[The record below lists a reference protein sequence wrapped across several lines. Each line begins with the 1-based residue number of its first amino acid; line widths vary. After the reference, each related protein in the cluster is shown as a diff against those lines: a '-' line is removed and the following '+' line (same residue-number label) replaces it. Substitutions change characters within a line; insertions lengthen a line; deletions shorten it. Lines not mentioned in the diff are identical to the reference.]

1 MRRYLLGLLLCSSS
15 MMAQDVNTDFQAFR
29 KDMLGNYSGFRKSV
43 LDDYANYLNGIWEE
57 FQVFRGVKRSEAPKP
72 TNIPKVEDAPSKP
85 APQSLPRP
93 ENTPVVKPMEENKPS
108 IKPAHPLAP
117 SVPTVTLGFYGM
129 ELNVVSAN
137 PCSLSSIAHQ
147 DIAKVWKAYQEDSA
161 IKNAMLSLTQLMK
174 DYRLN
179 DWFMYELVSKYA
191 AQVLHN
197 ATSSAQVLLEHYML
211 VNMGYDVRL
220 ASTNARLLLLIPFNQ
235 QVYERSY
242 LVLDGKK
249 YYIFG
254 EDSKKI
260 QTSSLYTCELPKEVD
275 KGRGLNLVLGKRGLG
290 IISSNQ
296 HHYQLTDG
304 SIQVQGT
311 VNTGTME
318 ALRHYPQMDVVYYA
332 ISVVNPV
339 FREELLAQIK
349 PQIVGLSQRDAA
361 NKLLHFVQYA
371 FDYATDQEQFGYE
384 KPYFLEE
391 NFYYPKNDCED
402 RAVLYAT
409 LVHELLGL
417 DVHLVQYP
425 GHECTAVH
433 FTDNVV
439 TGDGYEYQG
448 KTYLICDPTYIGA
461 SIGCCM
467 PNFRSVK
474 PKIATFPVY

>member
-29 KDMLGNYSGFRKSV
+29 KDMLGNYSSFRKSV

-57 FQVFRGVKRSEAPKP
+57 FQVFRGVKKSEVPKP
-72 TNIPKVEDAPSKP
+72 VNIPKVEGAPSKTT
-85 APQSLPRP
+85 PQSLPRP
-93 ENTPVVKPMEENKPS
+93 EGTPVVKPIEDKPFNR
-108 IKPAHPLAP
+108 PTHPLPP
-117 SVPTVTLGFYGM
+117 SVPTMTLDFYGM
-129 ELNVVSAN
+129 RLNVASAN
-137 PCSLSSIAHQ
+137 PFQLTSLEHQ
-147 DIAKVWKAYQEDSA
+147 DIAKVWETYQKDSA
-161 IKNAMLSLTQLMK
+161 IKNAILSLTQQVK

-179 DWFMYELVSKYA
+179 DWFAYELVSTYV
-191 AQVLHN
+191 AQVLSG
-197 ATSSAQVLLEHYML
+197 ASASAKVLLAHYML

-220 ASTNARLLLLIPFNQ
+220 ASTNTRLLLLIPFKQ

-242 LVLDGKK
+242 LLLDGKK
-249 YYIFG
+249 YYVFG
-254 EDSKKI
+254 EDAQKVQK
-260 QTSSLYTCELPKEVD
+260 TSSLYTCELPREVD
-275 KGRGLNLVLGKRGLG
+275 KGRSLNLILDKQGLG
-290 IISSNQ
+290 ITSNKQ

-304 SIQVQGT
+304 RIQIQGT

-332 ISVVNPV
+332 MSVVNPA
-339 FREELLAQIK
+339 FRQELLAQIK
-349 PQIVGLSQRDAA
+349 PQIAGLSQREAA

-409 LVHELLGL
+409 FVHELLGI

-425 GHECTAVH
+425 GHECTAIH
-433 FTDNVV
+433 FTDNTVV
-439 TGDGYEYQG
+439 GDGYEYQG
-448 KTYLICDPTYIGA
+448 RTYLICDPTYIGA

-467 PNFRSVK
+467 PNFRRVK